1 MLSRRK
7 PIDPLSATLMVTLCL
22 TWGLQQVALKAAA
35 PDVTP
40 LLQLALRSGIAA
52 LLVALYMALRKQT
65 IDLKNRHW
73 RPGIA
78 VGLLFASE
86 FLLLGEGLRH
96 STASHM
102 VVMLY
107 TAPIFAAIGLHLAIK
122 AERLH
127 FAQWLGVLLAFAGIL
142 TAFLGHNPPA
152 INAPPAN
159 TLLGDSLGLLAAIS
173 WAATTV
179 LVRTTSLAH
188 APPAETLLYQLII
201 AFVLLLSAAIAM
213 GQLHFNPTP
222 IALWTL
228 AFQSLIVS
236 FASFLT
242 WFWLLRHYLASR
254 LGALS
259 FMTPLF
265 GVLLGVLLLREPLD
279 HSFLTGAALVLA
291 GIVLV
296 SGYPWLRLAATRLL
310 RLLSPSSATP
320 P

>member
-1 MLSRRK
+1 MPTRK
-7 PIDPLSATLMVTLCL
+7 PIDPLSSLLMVSLCL

-35 PDVTP
+35 HDVTP

-73 RPGIA
+73 RPGIV
-78 VGLLFASE
+78 VGLLFAME

-107 TAPIFAAIGLHLAIK
+107 TAPVFAAIGLHFTIK

-127 FAQWLGVLLAFAGIL
+127 LAQWLGVALAFAGLL
-142 TAFLGHNPPA
+142 TAFLGHNPPTTSA
-152 INAPPAN
+152 AAPA
-159 TLLGDSLGLLAAIS
+159 TSLFGDALGILAGLS

-179 LVRTTSLAH
+179 VVRTTSLNH

-201 AFVLLLSAAIAM
+201 AFALLMSAALLM

-222 IALWTL
+222 LALATL
-228 AFQSLIVS
+228 AFHSIIVS
-236 FASFLT
+236 FISFLL
-242 WFWLLRHYLASR
+242 WFWLLRHYLASQ
-254 LGALS
+254 
-259 FMTPLF
+259 
-265 GVLLGVLLLREPLD
+265 LGVLSFQTPLYGVLFGILLLKEPLD
-279 HSFLTGAALVLA
+279 PHFLLGASLVVA
-291 GIVLV
+291 GILLV
-296 SGYPWLRLAATRLL
+296 SGYKFFRQLLTRT
-310 RLLSPSSATP
+310 SST
-320 P
+320 